1 MDFIDFLAL
10 LDNIINPTKS
20 IKEYWFKL
28 TDTNGYLGDRFLA
41 FVSLFLVLAFYFCI
55 VLFLIFILFK

>member
-20 IKEYWFKL
+20 IKEHWFKL
-28 TDTNGYLGDRFLA
+28 TDKNGYLGDRFLA
-41 FVSLFLVLAFYFCI
+41 FVSLFLVLGFYFCI
-55 VLFLIFILFK
+55 VLLLIFILLK

>member
-10 LDNIINPTKS
+10 LDHIVNPTKS

-41 FVSLFLVLAFYFCI
+41 FVSLFLVLAFYFSI
-55 VLFLIFILFK
+55 VLLLIFILFK